1 MTFVWSGKQYCEC
14 DTTCAAVHTLIF
26 FFLLHEH
33 KINLKLMDLNF
44 LQVVRRAEEA
54 SYFCLFRSRD
64 FRICPKE
71 ARALFD
77 EAQRRSSEGA
87 R

>member
-1 MTFVWSGKQYCEC
+1 
-14 DTTCAAVHTLIF
+14 
-26 FFLLHEH
+26 
-33 KINLKLMDLNF
+33 MDLNF

-71 ARALFD
+71 ARAFSM
-77 EAQRRSSEGA
+77 RRSIEGHQRVRDNCVPWIQHCRGFNNESA
-87 R
+87 IGRSVTVQQLIANGRMQSV